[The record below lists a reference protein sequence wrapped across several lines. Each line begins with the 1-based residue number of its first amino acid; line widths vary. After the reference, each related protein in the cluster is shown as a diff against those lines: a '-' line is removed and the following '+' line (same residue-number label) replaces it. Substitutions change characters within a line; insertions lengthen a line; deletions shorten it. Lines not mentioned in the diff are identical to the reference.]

1 MSAVENYVGA
11 TRPGDAEA
19 ARLYAAHSAEILA
32 FCRRQLASLGEA
44 EDALQTTFLY
54 ALRALRRGVVPECE
68 RAWLTTIAK
77 NVCHTQRRTL
87 GRRGT
92 LTSEV
97 DLDRI
102 ALAQPVSDEA
112 ELVGTLRDALAA
124 LPENQRSALVMREWQ
139 GLGHDEIAAKL
150 ELTSTATSA
159 LLTRA
164 RRSLAT
170 ALTAAGRPRAALD
183 LSLLLGAL
191 RGHLRALFGGAASK
205 TAVGAAV
212 ASVAVGGVVAG
223 RALERPSPPPA
234 PTAPSVAEPRATH
247 VAPIATAVTR
257 APARRLVPPAR
268 VRTPGGTAASAKAPS
283 TAARPQAP
291 PPGGTSRTAVP
302 PRSLDPA
309 TPTQSSPESAKPAK
323 SEGGAPTRP
332 APLQIPDTGLP
343 VQVPGVD
350 LPPLSA
356 PPVPPLPSLPPV
368 PAPDATSGLP
378 VEAPPLPPLPT
389 LP

>member
-1 MSAVENYVGA
+1 MSAVENYAGA

-19 ARLYAAHSAEILA
+19 ARLYAAHSAEILS
-32 FCRRQLASLGEA
+32 FCRRQLPSLGEA
-44 EDALQTTFLY
+44 EDALQTTYLY

-102 ALAQPVSDEA
+102 ALAQPVPDEA

-139 GLGHDEIAAKL
+139 GLGHDEIATRL

-183 LSLLLGAL
+183 ASLLLGAL
-191 RGHLRALFGGAASK
+191 RGQLRAVLGSAASK

-212 ASVAVGGVVAG
+212 ASVAVGGVVAE
-223 RALERPSPPPA
+223 RALQRPSPPPA
-234 PTAPSVAEPRATH
+234 PTVPGVAEPRTAQ
-247 VAPIATAVTR
+247 VAPIATMLTR
-257 APARRLVPPAR
+257 APERRPVNPIR
-268 VRTPGGTAASAKAPS
+268 RRTPERAAASADVPA
-283 TAARPQAP
+283 TAARPQATAA
-291 PPGGTSRTAVP
+291 GGTSRTAMP
-302 PRSLDPA
+302 PRSLEPA
-309 TPTQSSPESAKPAK
+309 TPTQSSPESTSPPK
-323 SEGGAPTRP
+323 SEGSAPTRL
-332 APLQIPDTGLP
+332 APPKIPDPGLP

-350 LPPLSA
+350 LPPL
-356 PPVPPLPSLPPV
+356 PLPALPPLPPV
-368 PAPDATSGLP
+368 PGPDATSGLP

>member
-1 MSAVENYVGA
+1 VSAVENYAGA

-32 FCRRQLASLGEA
+32 FCRRQLPSLGEA

-102 ALAQPVSDEA
+102 ALAQPVPDEA

-139 GLGHDEIAAKL
+139 GLGHDEIATRL

-191 RGHLRALFGGAASK
+191 RGHLRALLGGAASK

-212 ASVAVGGVVAG
+212 ASVAVGGVVAE
-223 RALERPSPPPA
+223 RALERPSPRSA
-234 PTAPSVAEPRATH
+234 PTAPAEPRATQ
-247 VAPIATAVTR
+247 VVPIAATVTR
-257 APARRLVPPAR
+257 APERRLSTPARR
-268 VRTPGGTAASAKAPS
+268 RTPGRAAVPS
-283 TAARPQAP
+283 GAAVTVVNPQATP
-291 PPGGTSRTAVP
+291 AGETSRAAVP
-302 PRSLDPA
+302 PRASDPTTRA
-309 TPTQSSPESAKPAK
+309 QSSPESTSPPK
-323 SEGGAPTRP
+323 SEGGGAPTLP
-332 APLQIPDTGLP
+332 APPKVPDPGLP
-343 VQVPGVD
+343 IQVPGVE
-350 LPPLSA
+350 LPPL
-356 PPVPPLPSLPPV
+356 PL
-368 PAPDATSGLP
+368 
-378 VEAPPLPPLPT
+378 PPLPPLPPVPGPDVTSGLPIEAPSPPPLPT